1 MIYKFFGK
9 KSAGSG
15 VNIHENKKIKQN
27 YQLAEEFY
35 KQIIKRLKKR
45 TVYSG
50 FKDIIWGAYLADMQ
64 LTRKF
69 NKGFTFFLCVMD
81 IFSKY
86 AWVVPLKDKKGVS
99 IVLDD
104 SNKNQTKYGLTKEG
118 NFAIVLLKNGWK
130 IMILKCIRN
139 ITK

>member
-86 AWVVPLKDKKGVS
+86 A
-99 IVLDD
+99 
-104 SNKNQTKYGLTKEG
+104 
-118 NFAIVLLKNGWK
+118 
-130 IMILKCIRN
+130 
-139 ITK
+139 